1 MSSKSEQRIKFFTE
15 RLERAK
21 KNQSAHRKDWQRFEE
36 VYLGTQPMDPGPS
49 KLLQS
54 ALKVKW
60 AWQRWNAI
68 APELM
73 DPEPKLN
80 FRPVEISDARLS
92 DALKQLTRVQFT
104 QDHFVSKQPASVHD
118 AGIYGLAVF
127 KVHWHQK
134 ERKLK
139 VRNARSILD
148 RVMNNGLTF
157 SVKHVIVENRPSAMY
172 VDPFDFFWD
181 PACTSDQ
188 DWRYVFH
195 RTYMTKGEMLQWQKK
210 GVFKGVDAACQAHD
224 ELAKRSPLE
233 KDEES
238 DERRKGKYE
247 VYEGWF
253 DDGTRM
259 VMCGKSLLHD
269 DINPYNHGEIP
280 FVTWCTQPKER
291 SLVGLSEMQPIE
303 DLQQAIWIKDNQRID
318 AVNYAMFGVLLI
330 DPNIPDAKNF
340 KLEPGKIV
348 RAPMGARFE
357 KINFNPDQY
366 VFLSETENYIAAM
379 DAMTGYNS
387 VLDGSNAGGLDR
399 VTATVGTIADE
410 ATTLRRAMKK
420 LQFRLC
426 IAKIAKMWVQLNNQ
440 FLSEYELHRIL
451 GDSAIDLKPIPAEE
465 IPMFLD
471 VIPEAMNEALSITQE
486 RSANLDLINIIGQLH
501 GMDMMDGTQFSSKA
515 TIEDLLKSYNREP
528 QASFIDMQA
537 QPEIPGQIGQTF
549 GGPEE
554 PPITEELGNISPE
567 QDMGNM
573 NEVRQ

>member
-1 MSSKSEQRIKFFTE
+1 MFTE
-15 RLERAK
+15 RLDRAK
-21 KNQSAHRKDWQRFEE
+21 KNQAAHTKDWDRYES
-36 VYLGTQPMDPGPS
+36 VYLGTQDMKPEGT

-54 ALKVKW
+54 NLKVPW

-80 FRPVEISDARLS
+80 FRPVEISDTRLS
-92 DALKQLTRVQFT
+92 DCLKQLTRVQFN
-104 QDHFVSKQPASVHD
+104 QDHFISKQPASVHD

-127 KVHWHQK
+127 KVFWHQK
-134 ERKLK
+134 EKKLK
-139 VRNARSILD
+139 ARDARTIVDKVLS
-148 RVMNNGLTF
+148 RATSF
-157 SVKHVIVENRPSAMY
+157 SVKTVIAENRPSALY
-172 VDPFDFFWD
+172 VDPYDFFWD
-181 PACTSDQ
+181 PAATSDQ

-195 RTYMTKGEMLQWQKK
+195 RTYMTRAEMKAWEKK
-210 GVFKGVDAACQAHD
+210 GVFKDVDKACDAHD

-233 KDEES
+233 KAEEADEK
-238 DERRKGKYE
+238 RKDKYP

-253 DDGTRM
+253 DDQTRM
-259 VMCGKSLLHD
+259 IMCGKTLLHD
-269 DINPYNHGEIP
+269 DLNPYNHGDIP

-291 SLVGLSEMQPIE
+291 SLVGLSEMAQIE
-303 DLQQAIWIKDNQRID
+303 ELQQAIWIIDNQRRD
-318 AVNYAMFGVLLI
+318 AVNYAMFGVYLI

-340 KLEPGKIV
+340 KLEPGKVV
-348 RAPMGARFE
+348 RAPNGARFE
-357 KINFNPDQY
+357 HFRTDAAQSVP
-366 VFLSETENYIAAM
+366 FAETENFLNAM
-379 DAMTGYNS
+379 DAMTGYNA
-387 VLDGSNAGGLDR
+387 VLDGSNGEGLDR

-451 GDSAIDLKPIPAEE
+451 GDQAIDYKPIPVEE

-471 VIPEAMNEALSITQE
+471 VIPEAMNEAMSVTQE

-501 GMDMMDGTQFSSKA
+501 GMDMLDGTQFSAKA
-515 TIEDLLKSYNREP
+515 TIEDLLKSYDREP
-528 QASFIDMQA
+528 QASFIMA
-537 QPEIPGQIGQTF
+537 QQQTPAVPGQIGQAFSDPAPAQVSDET
-549 GGPEE
+549 
-554 PPITEELGNISPE
+554 GNITAE

-573 NEVRQ
+573 KEVSNSGTATP